1 MWAALKR
8 CCEEVLNGWDR
19 LCVCHVIGDF
29 EGANHILFSNDL
41 TLVSGELDSIVD
53 ASGMKYT
60 VEKYCY
66 STPSN
71 MEGAATE
78 GGSRFGVSIGCIVE
92 SADAKGNN
100 KFRFRV
106 GAVRLGVFLHS

>member
-1 MWAALKR
+1 MA
-8 CCEEVLNGWDR
+8 
-19 LCVCHVIGDF
+19 HVIGDF

-41 TLVSGELDSIVD
+41 TVVSGELDSIVD

-66 STPSN
+66 SNPSN
-71 MEGAATE
+71 MEGDTTE
-78 GGSRFGVSIGCIVE
+78 GGSGFGVPIVYIVE
-92 SADAKGNN
+92 SVDARGNN

-106 GAVRLGVFLHS
+106 GAVGVCLFVHS